1 MFSISTR
8 IVSLAHLFYAYFTHG
23 PNTSA
28 SAQYDN
34 FNAVNRSNCSELH
47 AELCDAHYE
56 FDRSMYVSPGEITE
70 IINDLPC
77 NKSPGLDGH
86 TSEHLKYAS
95 SQLSV
100 LLSIL
105 MSAILIHG
113 RVPSTMLKSVMIP
126 IVKNKNKHITDK
138 ENYRPICL
146 ANVFTKV
153 IENVLLSRLQ
163 NWLSTTCSQFG
174 FKAKHGTE
182 MCVFILKELVRYY
195 IEHGSCMYVT
205 YLDASKAFDRVN
217 HQKLFSKLI
226 EAGAPRWCVRI
237 LCHWYCNQS
246 LCVRWESVLSEFFP
260 VNNGVKQ
267 GGIMSP
273 LLFNLY
279 VNDLS
284 VQLQKLPVGCCCGD
298 MVVNHLMYADDIV
311 LLAPSGKGMQTII
324 DTTYA
329 YGNAYDIIFN
339 LTKSQV
345 MFYDT
350 LKIGEA
356 ANIMLGDTVL
366 NVVQTYR
373 YLGHIITNNLS
384 DEADM
389 EDKMRGLYARSNML
403 RRKFYFCSDQVKNKL
418 FSAYCNN
425 IYMCSLW
432 VSYRKRCMRQF
443 IVSYNNSFRIVRS
456 LPMRCSASAM
466 FASSNVDSCQARIR
480 RSIYSLRC
488 RLDVSSNMIT
498 HSVIHSDVHVASK
511 LNNMWIATLYDLAAL
526 R

>member
-1 MFSISTR
+1 MYSP
-8 IVSLAHLFYAYFTHG
+8 VVAKLL
-23 PNTSA
+23 NTSI
-28 SAQYDN
+28 
-34 FNAVNRSNCSELH
+34 FNAVNRSNCSELDV
-47 AELCDAHYE
+47 ELCDAHYE

-113 RVPSTMLKSVMIP
+113 RVPSAMLKSVMIP

-146 ANVFTKV
+146 VNVFTKV

-163 NWLSTTCSQFG
+163 KWLSTTCSQFG

-260 VNNGVKQ
+260 VNNGVRQ
-267 GGIMSP
+267 EGIMSP
-273 LLFNLY
+273 LLFNVY

-298 MVVNHLMYADDIV
+298 MVVNPV
-311 LLAPSGKGMQTII
+311 L
-324 DTTYA
+324 
-329 YGNAYDIIFN
+329 
-339 LTKSQV
+339 
-345 MFYDT
+345 
-350 LKIGEA
+350 
-356 ANIMLGDTVL
+356 
-366 NVVQTYR
+366 
-373 YLGHIITNNLS
+373 
-384 DEADM
+384 
-389 EDKMRGLYARSNML
+389 
-403 RRKFYFCSDQVKNKL
+403 
-418 FSAYCNN
+418 
-425 IYMCSLW
+425 
-432 VSYRKRCMRQF
+432 
-443 IVSYNNSFRIVRS
+443 
-456 LPMRCSASAM
+456 
-466 FASSNVDSCQARIR
+466 
-480 RSIYSLRC
+480 
-488 RLDVSSNMIT
+488 
-498 HSVIHSDVHVASK
+498 
-511 LNNMWIATLYDLAAL
+511 
-526 R
+526 